1 MPFTQLTGCCLCYPS
16 VTGCS
21 TTPTPSC
28 PDGNC
33 LRIPHLLV
41 GAEDSVGPC
50 GETGFIPFEDTGLS
64 TTLCSDINTTPV
76 FSIVSH
82 SEIFTNVS
90 VNSTGI
96 TFTTT
101 ETNGF
106 KSAGLIKY
114 KVKCGIY
121 SSTGTA
127 TIIIKNPCSGTAC
140 GQYQTCNKCTGV
152 CEPIDSEVQINTSTP
167 AISLS

>member
-21 TTPTPSC
+21 TTPTPTC

-33 LRIPHLLV
+33 LRVPHLLV
-41 GAEDSVGPC
+41 GAANSVGPC
-50 GETGFIPFEDTGLS
+50 GETGLIPFADTGLS
-64 TTLCSDINTTPV
+64 TSLCDDINTTPV

-82 SEIFTNVS
+82 SDIFTNVTI
-90 VNSTGI
+90 NSTGI

-101 ETNGF
+101 EDNGF
-106 KSAGLIKY
+106 QSAGLIKY
-114 KVKCGIY
+114 RVKCGIY
-121 SSTGTA
+121 ASEGTA
-127 TIIIKNPCSGTAC
+127 TIIIKNPCSGSAC
-140 GQYQTCNKCTGV
+140 DQYETCNKCTGE

-167 AISLS
+167 AISIS